1 MGSALLF
8 AIVWINF
15 FLVFL
20 FFFLFDFCD
29 KVSNILINV
38 CYTSSIRKNYQGQ
51 DFFIVFF
58 FLWSWDINFFKLD
71 FQITRNKLGSVF
83 SSTSIYH
90 QLLLACDP
98 MLPLERLFRYLTV

>member
-29 KVSNILINV
+29 KVSNMGINV

-58 FLWSWDINFFKLD
+58 FFGRGISIFLSLIFKFQETNWEVFFPRLPYIINCFWLA
-71 FQITRNKLGSVF
+71 IPC
-83 SSTSIYH
+83 YH
-90 QLLLACDP
+90 
-98 MLPLERLFRYLTV
+98 